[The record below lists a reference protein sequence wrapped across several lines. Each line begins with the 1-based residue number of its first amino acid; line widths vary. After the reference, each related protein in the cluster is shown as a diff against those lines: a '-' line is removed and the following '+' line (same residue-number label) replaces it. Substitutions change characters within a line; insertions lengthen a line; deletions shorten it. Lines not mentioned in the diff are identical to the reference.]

1 MPILLTLLLALAV
14 AGPATPAPASTDT
27 PSPTRMLGLIRAKF
41 RSHRPPPPYVVYTIE
56 RKQNISEGYPDYLE
70 SYTYHVW
77 LRSSDRGALARKV
90 YRDYFRGFL
99 EFQRPA
105 FNEARDPGPPTADL
119 FEPAPLHPQ
128 PVSFVP
134 TPEPNQTPL
143 PVIGQVTVIT
153 ETDYNVVSMTTEG
166 SQLHLVL
173 EPKRDPEHNRL
184 RELFVDKSTLE
195 LQKLVASDRLFV
207 EHGSTYSVTF
217 TIAMGMLQGIPVVTD
232 IHGVV
237 GDNYN
242 DDGKEVDYHFRD
254 ISFPPSLPD
263 WYFDQRLYAQH
274 EKDAPL

>member
-134 TPEPNQTPL
+134 TPEPNQT
-143 PVIGQVTVIT
+143 V
-153 ETDYNVVSMTTEG
+153 
-166 SQLHLVL
+166 
-173 EPKRDPEHNRL
+173 R
-184 RELFVDKSTLE
+184 
-195 LQKLVASDRLFV
+195 
-207 EHGSTYSVTF
+207 
-217 TIAMGMLQGIPVVTD
+217 
-232 IHGVV
+232 
-237 GDNYN
+237 
-242 DDGKEVDYHFRD
+242 
-254 ISFPPSLPD
+254 
-263 WYFDQRLYAQH
+263 
-274 EKDAPL
+274 

>member
-105 FNEARDPGPPTADL
+105 FNEARDPGPRPPICSSRRR
-119 FEPAPLHPQ
+119 FIRSRS
-128 PVSFVP
+128 VSSP
-134 TPEPNQTPL
+134 
-143 PVIGQVTVIT
+143 
-153 ETDYNVVSMTTEG
+153 
-166 SQLHLVL
+166 
-173 EPKRDPEHNRL
+173 R
-184 RELFVDKSTLE
+184 
-195 LQKLVASDRLFV
+195 
-207 EHGSTYSVTF
+207 
-217 TIAMGMLQGIPVVTD
+217 
-232 IHGVV
+232 
-237 GDNYN
+237 
-242 DDGKEVDYHFRD
+242 
-254 ISFPPSLPD
+254 PS
-263 WYFDQRLYAQH
+263 RIRRRCR
-274 EKDAPL
+274 